1 MNYTVLWQPAA
12 EQQLAAL
19 WTTADNRNE
28 VAAAADA
35 IDDRL
40 RRNPLAEGESRAG
53 SGRILFVPP
62 LVALFAVDEPHRIV
76 YVRAVSLSR
85 RRT

>member
-19 WTTADNRNE
+19 WAGAENRNE

-40 RRNPLAEGESRAG
+40 RRNPLAEGESRG
-53 SGRILFVPP
+53 GTRRVLFVPP
-62 LVALFAVDEPHRIV
+62 LVALFAVSEPDRIV
-76 YVRAVSLSR
+76 YVRSIGLSR
-85 RRT
+85 RRP